1 MDFYTLDGNFIRDE
15 VVDQFTSVV
24 WTERYSSAGDV
35 SLVVPASSTTI
46 ELLAPKTFLS
56 LEGSKEVML
65 LETQSIDDGLL
76 TVTGNSLLA
85 FTSQRLIRS
94 GTLHKNKQW
103 FIPWLTPGGVIE
115 YIVQEML
122 IDGIGT
128 TGEVEDIGFDGPR
141 QAIPNLVLGPI
152 DTTGEGDGALVPFG
166 PVYDAIQEI
175 AETNQLGLSLY
186 LGSASPEDYELVFTV
201 YKGLDRS
208 SDQEINPLVRFSPV
222 TGSLDKIKELYSIA
236 GMKNVA
242 YAFAPS
248 YSDTLDIQ
256 PVAAYSPID
265 GGLSSTGF
273 DRRVLMLFVDDI
285 SEEDVGGDLLQLQ
298 VLLYQRAL
306 NALANNNYTKLVDG
320 EVVPQSEYAYG
331 VDYNLGDIVELE
343 GSIAV
348 QKARITEYIRSQD
361 ESGIRE
367 YPTIA
372 IVQ

>member
-1 MDFYTLDGNFIRDE
+1 MDLYTLTEG
-15 VVDQFTSVV
+15 FTRNKLIEEFNSAI

-35 SLVVPASSTTI
+35 SLVVPATS
-46 ELLAPKTFLS
+46 EMLEFLAPSTFLS
-56 LEGSKEVML
+56 LEGSREVML
-65 LETQSIDDGLL
+65 LETQSIEDGLL

-85 FTSQRLIRS
+85 FTAQRLIRS

-103 FIPWLTPGGVIE
+103 FIPWFTPGGVIE
-115 YIVQEML
+115 YIIQEML

-152 DTTGEGDGALVPFG
+152 DTTGEGEGAYVPFG
-166 PVYDAIQEI
+166 PVYDAVQEI
-175 AETNQLGLSLY
+175 AEMHQLGISLY
-186 LGSASPEDYELVFTV
+186 LSGATPDGYELAFTV
-201 YKGLDRS
+201 YRGLDRTTAQ
-208 SDQEINPLVRFSPV
+208 DVNPLVRFSPV
-222 TGSLDKIKELYSIA
+222 TGSLDGMKELRSIA
-236 GMKNVA
+236 GLKNVA

-248 YSDTLDIQ
+248 YSDTLDMQ
-256 PVAAYSPID
+256 PVAASSPIG

-273 DRRVLMLFVDDI
+273 DRRVLMLFEDDI
-285 SEEDVGGDLLQLQ
+285 SEEDVGGDLGQLQ

-320 EVVPQSEYAYG
+320 EVVPQSEYEYG
-331 VDYNLGDIVELE
+331 SHYKLGDLVELE
-343 GSIAV
+343 GYSVI

-361 ESGIRE
+361 ESGTRE